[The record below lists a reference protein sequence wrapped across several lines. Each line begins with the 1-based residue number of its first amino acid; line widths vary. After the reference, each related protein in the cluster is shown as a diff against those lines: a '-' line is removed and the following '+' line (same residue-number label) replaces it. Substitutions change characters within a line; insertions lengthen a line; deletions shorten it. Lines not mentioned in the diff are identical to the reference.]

1 VTVVRDD
8 LLENY
13 YFQIADIWKAFCEK
27 HNELLELTGLEYSHM
42 LSSEIEKLE
51 DSVKEKQV
59 IIEDIGELDKQRQA
73 LITEINKTLEASEK
87 IQNASDL
94 LRLMQ
99 NLEIEKEQ
107 KHLFRFNAL
116 LIDIIGKIQAQ
127 NKKNQ
132 LFLNKAIRSLKEI
145 RLEATG
151 STSLELYNSKGNSL
165 SRAITKEIRA

>member
-1 VTVVRDD
+1 MRDD

-27 HNELLELTGLEYSHM
+27 HNDLLELTGLEYSHM
-42 LSSEIEKLE
+42 LASEIEKLE
-51 DSVKEKQV
+51 ESVREKQV
-59 IIEDIGELDKQRQA
+59 IIESIGDLDRQRQN
-73 LITEINKTLEASEK
+73 LIKEINSNTSPSER
-87 IQNASDL
+87 IDSASDL

-99 NLEIEKEQ
+99 NLDIEKEQ

-132 LFLNKAIRSLKEI
+132 LFLNKAIRSLRDI

-165 SRAITKEIRA
+165 SRAVTKDIRA